1 MKESENGSRGGK
13 TGKTGKIER
22 DSHGKSDRSNELLST
37 LINLCDDLAWGRP
50 ANEDQLFRFTRQD
63 AGPPELVRLAEA
75 FGMMLVKVGG
85 RELRSAD
92 LVQELQARNAELE
105 EARRQLV
112 QRNAN
117 LMRAVQETWQPR
129 KVLGQCEAMRKVMK
143 MALSISNRPINTLIL
158 GATGTGKEVVA
169 RLIHF
174 NSPRREGPFI
184 AVNCTAIPDSLF
196 ESELFGIEKGV
207 ATGVGFRRGLME
219 EANGGT
225 LFLDEIGEMTL
236 ANQAKLLRALESR
249 EIMRVGGS
257 RTIALDI
264 NVISATNVELLENA
278 RSGKFREDL
287 YYRINVAEI
296 RLPPLAERG
305 DDILLLAQMF
315 LEQHC
320 SRMGRGRL
328 MLSPE
333 VHRLLL
339 DYPWPGNVR
348 ELNNEMERAAAL
360 TLGEQVMASDLS
372 PRILASASGCG
383 DLSAI
388 SAPDAVAVPEN
399 SQVAATV
406 PEADGKI
413 LTLQEMEKRHILSA
427 LQQARGNRSQ
437 AAALLG
443 ITREGLR
450 KKLLRMGK
458 NDDAL

>member
-1 MKESENGSRGGK
+1 MKESESGNKGSKADKSCTTK
-13 TGKTGKIER
+13 TAEGACNKNDET
-22 DSHGKSDRSNELLST
+22 NELLNT

-85 RELRSAD
+85 RELRSSD

-105 EARRQLV
+105 AAKRQLM

-129 KVLGQCEAMRKVMK
+129 KVLGQCAAMRKVMK

-184 AVNCTAIPDSLF
+184 AVNCTAIHDSLF

-257 RTIALDI
+257 KTIALDI
-264 NVISATNVELLENA
+264 NLISATNVELLESA
-278 RSGKFREDL
+278 HSGKFREDL

-296 RLPPLAERG
+296 RLPPLTERG

-320 SRMGRGRL
+320 ARMGRSRL

-333 VHRLLL
+333 VRQLLL
-339 DYPWPGNVR
+339 NYPWPGNVR

-360 TLGEQVMASDLS
+360 TLGELVTVSDLS
-372 PRILASASGCG
+372 PRILATASE
-383 DLSAI
+383 LKEHETVS
-388 SAPDAVAVPEN
+388 PVAVQTQRPEHVCASSEEN
-399 SQVAATV
+399 N
-406 PEADGKI
+406 EM
-413 LTLQEMEKRHILSA
+413 LTLQEMERRHVLNT
-427 LQQARGNRSQ
+427 LQRVAGNRSQ

-450 KKLLRMGK
+450 KKLLRIEKGD
-458 NDDAL
+458 NVH